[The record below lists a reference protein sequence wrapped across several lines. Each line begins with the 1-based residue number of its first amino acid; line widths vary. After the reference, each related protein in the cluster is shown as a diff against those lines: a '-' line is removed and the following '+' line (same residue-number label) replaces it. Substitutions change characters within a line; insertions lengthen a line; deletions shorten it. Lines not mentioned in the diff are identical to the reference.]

1 MKIKFEYNENN
12 ENDLFVKKRRVK
24 ENQNET
30 KKFSKQNQKIDLIKV
45 LSFILFSI
53 LLIIILI
60 FFILLKY
67 MEMETLV

>member
-30 KKFSKQNQKIDLIKV
+30 KKFSKQNQKIALIKV
-45 LSFILFSI
+45 LSFILFLI
-53 LLIIILI
+53 LLIKYNNNLDILYII
-60 FFILLKY
+60 
-67 MEMETLV
+67 